1 MQFAISKVP
10 SAKTFNQI
18 SNRRKAGN
26 RCPLFIHFC
35 FIQEGKHDGGH
46 IRKYLLLYTYLDWTK
61 VFP

>member
-46 IRKYLLLYTYLDWTK
+46 IRKYLLLYTYLD
-61 VFP
+61 